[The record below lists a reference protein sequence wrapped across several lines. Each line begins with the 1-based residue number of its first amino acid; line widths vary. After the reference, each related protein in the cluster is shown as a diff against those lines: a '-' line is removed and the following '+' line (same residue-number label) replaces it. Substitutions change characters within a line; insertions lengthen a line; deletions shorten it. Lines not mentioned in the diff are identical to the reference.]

1 MPNWIPTF
9 ILMCALICGALA
21 TRASAGEWTVADV
34 DSLPMDIFGRTV
46 WAGRD
51 LIVHT
56 AATIGPDAR
65 DPARRYSGN
74 GLECESC
81 HLDAGTKKFGLPL
94 AGIWGMF
101 PLFIGRENEVRT
113 LEDRIN
119 GCMERSMNGRALPP
133 DGPEMKA
140 MLTYIRFI
148 SAGVPVGQSIEGR
161 GRAVTSLA
169 RRGQRSKAWR
179 ASFPGSLR
187 GVPPGEWTGPALGAG
202 GSGATASL
210 SISAAV
216 GTRQL

>member
-1 MPNWIPTF
+1 MPNRIPTF

-46 WAGRD
+46 RAGRD

-56 AATIGPDAR
+56 AATIGPDAP

-94 AGIWGMF
+94 AGIWGVF

-119 GCMERSMNGRALPP
+119 G
-133 DGPEMKA
+133 
-140 MLTYIRFI
+140 
-148 SAGVPVGQSIEGR
+148 
-161 GRAVTSLA
+161 
-169 RRGQRSKAWR
+169 
-179 ASFPGSLR
+179 
-187 GVPPGEWTGPALGAG
+187 
-202 GSGATASL
+202 
-210 SISAAV
+210 
-216 GTRQL
+216 